1 MNKQLKTLLGSLILA
16 ISGVTQAVT
25 ITQTSNTLSLGTQEQ
40 TVDGQDFQ
48 FSIPAYDVSGFTPA
62 SLSLILRVQADLGG
76 SDEFFSVTFG
86 GSTEKNFAAGGQPTI
101 SDTVTEVT
109 EKNGGLFFLQVLIED
124 LSLSILDDSSAMV
137 GVGFSDAVSA
147 GSDFRGVD
155 VTLAFEEGDGGLT
168 DFPGDISPVPLPA
181 AAWLFATGLLGLI
194 GLRRRRLNQEH

>member
-48 FSIPAYDVSGFTPA
+48 FSIPAYDVSGFTPT

-76 SDEFFSVTFG
+76 SDEFFWVTFG
-86 GSTEKNFAAGGQPTI
+86 GNTETFASGGQPTL

-137 GVGFSDAVSA
+137 GVDFSDAVSA

-155 VTLAFEEGDGGLT
+155 VTLAFEEDDGSLT
-168 DFPGDISPVPLPA
+168 DFPGVISPVPLPA

-194 GLRRRRLNQEH
+194 GLRRRRLNQEN

>member
-48 FSIPAYDVSGFTPA
+48 FSIPAYDVSGFTPT

-76 SDEFFSVTFG
+76 SDESFSVTFG
-86 GSTEKNFAAGGQPTI
+86 ESTETFAVWGQPTL

-137 GVGFSDAVSA
+137 GVDFSDAVSA
-147 GSDFRGVD
+147 GSDFRGVN

-168 DFPGDISPVPLPA
+168 DFPGVISPVPLPA

>member
-1 MNKQLKTLLGSLILA
+1 M
-16 ISGVTQAVT
+16 
-25 ITQTSNTLSLGTQEQ
+25 
-40 TVDGQDFQ
+40 
-48 FSIPAYDVSGFTPA
+48 
-62 SLSLILRVQADLGG
+62 QADLGG
-76 SDEFFSVTFG
+76 SDESFSVTFG
-86 GSTEKNFAAGGQPTI
+86 ESTETFAVWGQPTL

-137 GVGFSDAVSA
+137 GVDFSDAVSA

-155 VTLAFEEGDGGLT
+155 VTLAFEEGDGSLT
-168 DFPGDISPVPLPA
+168 DFPGVISPVPLPA